1 MKPQTIAYLG
11 PAGTYSEL
19 ALKQYCAN
27 ATGIACD
34 SLAEVFKSVVANNV
48 DAGLIPIENVI
59 QGPITAT
66 LDLLLKHH
74 REVHIADSFM
84 LQIDHA
90 LCGNNSQPK
99 SLSKILKIYSH
110 EQPLHQCSNF
120 IETELP
126 KAEII
131 PVSSTSAAL
140 DIVKANANDFCAA
153 IAPPETAL
161 SKGLDILRP
170 DISNVAGNKTRFVTI
185 KPGPTDV
192 SLESGSESSTTSI
205 VIQPGKDRKGLL
217 FDILRVIS
225 VDFGLNLSSIHS
237 RPDSMSGFVFHMT
250 LEGGPGSKSIL
261 DCIESLKSYCA
272 TETSETTKVLI
283 LGSYNQQP
291 FAAPPFKSI
300 GIIGGH
306 GRMGSFFSDFFTK
319 AGVSVQLHDQIG
331 TASLEHVVSN
341 CEIILL
347 SLPMS
352 ATEKKLAEI
361 LPMLSDGQ
369 LLVENCSIKS
379 SSLPFILK
387 NIKVGVEVLGIHTLF
402 GNTIPTIRNEG
413 IVITRTP
420 LSKNKSLALED
431 MFYKHGARLIYS
443 SAKEHDRTTAIT
455 QALTQLILI
464 ALGETIAVSNQ
475 SPQHLI
481 DFSTPNFRR
490 VLESLTRTLEQS
502 KNLIADLQIL
512 NSEANEVR
520 NKFLAIVTNLV
531 QSLNSGEDTE
541 VLKSVEKA
549 ALYFSNNTSS

>member
-1 MKPQTIAYLG
+1 VAAK
-11 PAGTYSEL
+11 
-19 ALKQYCAN
+19 
-27 ATGIACD
+27 
-34 SLAEVFKSVVANNV
+34 EVE
-48 DAGLIPIENVI
+48 AGLVPIENVI
-59 QGPITAT
+59 QGPITST

-74 REVHIADSFM
+74 KEIHISDSFM

-90 LCGNNSQPK
+90 LCSNKSLPK
-99 SLSKILKIYSH
+99 SLDNISKIFSH
-110 EQPLHQCSNF
+110 EQALQQCSNF

-131 PVSSTSAAL
+131 PVASTSAAL
-140 DIVKANANDFCAA
+140 DVVIASTERGCAA

-161 SKGLDILRP
+161 AKGLKILRQ
-170 DISNVAGNKTRFVTI
+170 DISNVAGNKTRFVII
-185 KPGPTDV
+185 KSGPTDV
-192 SLESGSESSTTSI
+192 SYEQSSESSTTSI

-237 RPDSMSGFVFHMT
+237 RPDSMGGFVFHMT
-250 LEGGPGSKSIL
+250 LEGGPGSKNIV
-261 DCIESLKSYCA
+261 DCIESLKNYCA

-283 LGSYNQQP
+283 LGSYKQQP
-291 FAAPPFKSI
+291 FATTPFKSV

-319 AGVSVQLHDQIG
+319 AGVSVELYDQVG
-331 TASLEHVVSN
+331 TASLEQVVQN

-361 LPMLSDGQ
+361 LPLLSNGQ

-387 NIKVGVEVLGIHTLF
+387 NIKPDVEVLGIHTLF
-402 GNTIPTIRNEG
+402 GNTVSTIREEG

-420 LSKNKSLALED
+420 LSKTKSLALED
-431 MFYKHGARLIYS
+431 LFYKHGARLIYS
-443 SAKEHDRTTAIT
+443 SAEQHDQTTAIT
-455 QALTQLILI
+455 QALTQLVLI
-464 ALGETIAVSNQ
+464 SLGETVALINQ
-475 SPQHLI
+475 SPQNLI

-490 VLESLTRTLEQS
+490 VLESLMRTLEQS
-502 KNLIADLQIL
+502 KNLISDLQIL
-512 NSEANEVR
+512 NTEANEIR
-520 NKFLAIVTNLV
+520 NKFLEVVTRLV
-531 QSLNSGEDTE
+531 NSLNSGDDTE

-549 ALYFSNNTSS
+549 VKYFKAKSSN